1 MSAESS
7 EEALIQQRRDKAAR
21 LREQGQ
27 NPFANDVKLDKRSTV
42 QELRLKFA
50 PALIDE
56 KELRY
61 DPAQVE
67 SLGNQESF
75 LVFGRIVLR
84 RGFGKASFIRLRD
97 GSGEIQLFAK
107 QDILGSGFAALE
119 SIDIADHVEAR
130 GRAMVTKTGEL
141 SIELESIQ
149 IGRASCRGRVEIS
162 GGAGS

>member
-7 EEALIQQRRDKAAR
+7 EEALMQQRREKAAR

-42 QELRLKFA
+42 HELRTRFA
-50 PALIDE
+50 PALLDP

-61 DPAQVE
+61 DPEKVE
-67 SLGNQESF
+67 ALGNLVSF

-97 GSGEIQLFAK
+97 ASGELQLFAK
-107 QDILGSGFAALE
+107 QDILGTGFAALE
-119 SIDIADHVEAR
+119 TIDIADHVEAK
-130 GRAMVTKTGEL
+130 GRRCRW
-141 SIELESIQ
+141 SPR
-149 IGRASCRGRVEIS
+149 RASSASSFRRS
-162 GGAGS
+162 G